1 MITIQDQVY
10 AHSCGCI
17 VNATLHICGICGVF
31 VNNRT
36 MHTRA
41 KPFMFVSLHPNAVV
55 TIVPEWGH
63 LLSSN

>member
-17 VNATLHICGICGVF
+17 VNAPFQICGICGVF

>member
-17 VNATLHICGICGVF
+17 VNATLQICGVF

-41 KPFMFVSLHPNAVV
+41 KPFMFVSLHPNALV